1 MSSWEGTFSP
11 LSASVPQFGNILLSS
26 SLLGGRDCY
35 CPFNTCRWEGL
46 LSSVQHFLLLIN
58 QHFKLCMSGSLPH
71 AEAEVNGISSATDN
85 NSQSSLPRR
94 HNLREPSPCWGRGEW
109 HFKRGCGRKEY
120 CGAGTR
126 SPDLLVNLNQ
136 SKTQVCRVEAQTSF
150 YVDPGHLGQTFNYCS
165 L

>member
-1 MSSWEGTFSP
+1 MINQHWEECKGTVSVSHVLLGGHLFPPSAPVPQIGDRLVSNQSTLGGMQRQSLSAMSSWEGTFSP

-94 HNLREPSPCWGRGEW
+94 HNLREPSPC
-109 HFKRGCGRKEY
+109 
-120 CGAGTR
+120 
-126 SPDLLVNLNQ
+126 
-136 SKTQVCRVEAQTSF
+136 
-150 YVDPGHLGQTFNYCS
+150 
-165 L
+165 